1 MSTRPSEK
9 SLIEIRR
16 ALQSIKMRLDDLET
30 QALDL
35 MPTSGAGDGGGLLME
50 DGALEFGTET
60 DDETR
65 QEFLTMME
73 ELKKLLWSLGGVD
86 TGYVM
91 TEEGSA
97 GDPGFW
103 DLLALTG
110 VTVGGS
116 GSGAAPSVPLVY
128 EDGEYIYY
136 TLGGYLEQI
145 ENRLVAGGL

>member
-16 ALQSIKMRLDDLET
+16 ALQSIKMRLDVLEGVD
-30 QALDL
+30 AMLRGD
-35 MPTSGAGDGGGLLME
+35 AGDGGGVLME

-73 ELKKLLWSLGGVD
+73 ELKKLLWSLWGVD
-86 TGYVM
+86 TGHLIL
-91 TEEGSA
+91 ESEG
-97 GDPGFW
+97 GGPGFW
-103 DLLALTG
+103 GLMGLCGLG
-110 VTVGGS
+110 LGGS
-116 GSGAAPSVPLVY
+116 RALAY
-128 EDGEYIYY
+128 EDGELISF

>member
-16 ALQSIKMRLDDLET
+16 ALQSIKMRLDDLEAE
-30 QALDL
+30 ALDL
-35 MPTSGAGDGGGLLME
+35 MPSSGVGDGGGLLME
-50 DGALEFGTET
+50 SGALEFGTET
-60 DDETR
+60 GDETR

-73 ELKKLLWSLGGVD
+73 GLKRLLWSLWGVD
-86 TGYVM
+86 TGYVI
-91 TEEGSA
+91 TEAASPA

-103 DLLALTG
+103 DLLALSG
-110 VTVGGS
+110 VTVGGG
-116 GSGAAPSVPLVY
+116 GSSEPLVY
-128 EDGEYIYY
+128 EDGGYVYL